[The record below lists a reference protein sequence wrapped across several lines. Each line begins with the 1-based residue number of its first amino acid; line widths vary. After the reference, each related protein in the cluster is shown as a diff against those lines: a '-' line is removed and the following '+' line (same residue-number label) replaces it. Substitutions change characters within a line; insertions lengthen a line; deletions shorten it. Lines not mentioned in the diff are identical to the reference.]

1 MVNMIISSDLIIKE
15 KNNEKK
21 YYIKFTYDN
30 NIVETYLASSIL
42 DSITSKKN
50 YKQIEE
56 KQNWIK
62 RNHPE
67 LFI

>member
-1 MVNMIISSDLIIKE
+1 MIINSELILKE
-15 KNNEKK
+15 KGNQKK

-42 DSITSKKN
+42 DNKTDKKN
-50 YKQIEE
+50 YKQIKE
-56 KQNWIK
+56 KQDWISK
-62 RNHPE
+62 NHPE

>member
-1 MVNMIISSDLIIKE
+1 MIISSELILKE
-15 KNNEKK
+15 KDNQKK

-42 DSITSKKN
+42 DNIKINKKN

-56 KQNWIK
+56 KHSWIK

>member
-1 MVNMIISSDLIIKE
+1 MIISSDLIIKE

>member
-1 MVNMIISSDLIIKE
+1 MIISSELILKE
-15 KNNEKK
+15 KGNQKK

-42 DSITSKKN
+42 DSIPNKKN
-50 YKQIEE
+50 YKQIQE

-62 RNHPE
+62 KNHPE

>member
-1 MVNMIISSDLIIKE
+1 MIISSELILKE
-15 KNNEKK
+15 KDNQKK

-42 DSITSKKN
+42 NTIPNKKN
-50 YKQIEE
+50 HKQIQE
-56 KQNWIK
+56 KQNWIEK
-62 RNHPE
+62 NHPE